1 MARLEIGDIGTG
13 GVGCAICLE
22 EYELDDRP
30 AWFAGDEETRNLECV
45 VVPCKGHHTLH
56 AACLHDWLAPRP
68 PEQWA
73 CPFCRSA
80 LAPKKSADGTSDQL
94 PPPEAPG
101 SELLRDEI
109 RKRERAQGWRCDS
122 PACLPRYPG
131 EARDDDD
138 RLLKLK
144 PCAHEHHLECL
155 CTSMKLEQAT
165 SSDDEEEEDIEDDSD
180 GDEAAADED
189 MADVAGSEQGADPA
203 QAAAGS
209 ASHTRTLSL
218 DPSAGRDV
226 VGKWVVC
233 PACRIDA
240 WATLPAR
247 SAKSSGRLR
256 RAVLRQ
262 QAADRTTA

>member
-80 LAPKKSADGTSDQL
+80 LAPKKSADGAADQL
-94 PPPEAPG
+94 PSPAAPG
-101 SELLRDEI
+101 LELLRDEI
-109 RKRERAQGWRCDS
+109 RKRERAQGWRCDT
-122 PACLPRYPG
+122 PACLPRYPDERDAN
-131 EARDDDD
+131 EAREDDD
-138 RLLKLK
+138 RLPKLK

-155 CTSMKLEQAT
+155 CTSMKLEQAI
-165 SSDDEEEEDIEDDSD
+165 SSDDEEDDAEDDTDDATADDHMADAADSEHAAE
-180 GDEAAADED
+180 EAA
-189 MADVAGSEQGADPA
+189 VGS
-203 QAAAGS
+203 S
-209 ASHTRTLSL
+209 SHTRTLSL

-233 PACRIDA
+233 PACRIEA

-247 SAKSSGRLR
+247 SAKSSGRVR

-262 QAADRTTA
+262 QAADQTQA